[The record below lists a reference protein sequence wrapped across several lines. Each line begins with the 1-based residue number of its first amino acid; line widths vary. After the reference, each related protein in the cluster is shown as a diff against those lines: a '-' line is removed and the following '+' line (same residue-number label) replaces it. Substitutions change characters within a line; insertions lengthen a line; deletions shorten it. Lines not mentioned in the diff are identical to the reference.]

1 TSKSRNKLIAKAFK
15 EIGLI
20 ERYGSGIHRIQN
32 ICKDYGVVSPVF
44 EEIADGFRVVLFNEK
59 LEVAEKD
66 DGVNDGVNDL
76 FILISENPGI
86 NTKTLTEKMNIS
98 KRTI

>member
-1 TSKSRNKLIAKAFK
+1 M
-15 EIGLI
+15 I
-20 ERYGSGIHRIQN
+20 E
-32 ICKDYGVVSPVF
+32 PVF

-66 DGVNDGVNDL
+66 GGVNGGVNDL

-98 KRTI
+98 KRTIERWLKQLREEEKIEFRGAPKTGGYFVIAIDE